1 MIQKELEV
9 LTRAGIHARPAS
21 VISTI
26 AQKYPCS
33 VTIVKDSM
41 TINAKSIMGIIT
53 LGAIYRTKLTLITEG
68 EGEEECA
75 DEMEKAFLNR
85 FDVQ

>member
-21 VISTI
+21 VISSI
-26 AQKYPCS
+26 AQKYPCD
-33 VTIVKDSM
+33 VTIVKENM

-53 LGAIYRTKLTLITEG
+53 LGAIYRTKLTLITDG

-85 FDVQ
+85 FDV

>member
-1 MIQKELEV
+1 MTERELEV

-21 VISTI
+21 LISSI
-26 AQKYPCS
+26 AQKYPCD
-33 VTIVKDSM
+33 VKIIRDSM

-53 LGAIYRTKLTLITEG
+53 LGATYGTTLKLVTDG
-68 EGEEECA
+68 EGETECA

-85 FDVQ
+85 FEE

>member
-26 AQKYPCS
+26 AQKYPCN

-53 LGAIYRTKLTLITEG
+53 LGAIYKTKLTLITEG

-75 DEMEKAFLNR
+75 DEMENAFLNR
-85 FDVQ
+85 FDV